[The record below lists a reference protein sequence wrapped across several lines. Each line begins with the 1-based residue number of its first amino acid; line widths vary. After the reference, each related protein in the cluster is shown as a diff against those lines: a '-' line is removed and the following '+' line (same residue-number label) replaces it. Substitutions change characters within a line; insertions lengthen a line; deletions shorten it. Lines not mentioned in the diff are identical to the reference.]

1 MGLLT
6 KDIKSLDDL
15 LRQGL
20 GELLYSE
27 RRIRRAIPALRS
39 KVRDPMLRREL
50 DDCLQ
55 AATENARHLEEAF
68 TLLGALPGSIE
79 CPAIDGIFISAE
91 ELNDEIDGYHV
102 LDTAIA
108 AAMQAV
114 ENYASAR
121 YVTVI
126 GWTRELD
133 RPETARLLQKCRARH
148 QHGADSMYLLAERR
162 LNAQAGRRSSASRSV
177 ASPMP
182 LAS

>member
-20 GELLYSE
+20 GELHYSE
-27 RRIRRAIPALRS
+27 RRVARAAPALRGKAS
-39 KVRDPMLRREL
+39 DALLRREL
-50 DDCLQ
+50 DGCLQ
-55 AATENARHLEEAF
+55 ASSENIARLVEAF
-68 TLLGALPGSIE
+68 RCIDTAPNHVE

-91 ELNDEIDGYHV
+91 ELNDEIDDYHV

-114 ENYASAR
+114 ENYTIAR
-121 YVTVI
+121 YVTII
-126 GWTRELD
+126 GWMRQLGHIEG
-133 RPETARLLQKCRARH
+133 ARLMQKSLAQHKRA
-148 QHGADSMYLLAERR
+148 ADAMYLLAERR
-162 LNAQAGRRSSASRSV
+162 LNAQAGRV
-177 ASPMP
+177 TLVPMMP

>member
-20 GELLYSE
+20 GELHYSE
-27 RRIRRAIPALRS
+27 RRIARAAPALRAKAS
-39 KVRDPMLRREL
+39 DMLLRREL
-50 DDCLQ
+50 DDCLG
-55 AATENARHLEEAF
+55 ASGENIGHLLEAF
-68 TLLGALPGSIE
+68 RLIDTPAHHLE

-91 ELNDEIDGYHV
+91 ELNDEIDDYHV

-114 ENYASAR
+114 ENYTIAR
-121 YVTVI
+121 YVTII
-126 GWTRELD
+126 GWMRELG
-133 RPETARLLQKCRARH
+133 RPEGARLMQKCLARH
-148 QHGADSMYLLAERR
+148 KRAADAMYLLAERR
-162 LNAQAGRRSSASRSV
+162 LNAQAGRATL
-177 ASPMP
+177 APMMP